1 MATNFQMQNFTRI
14 EKIGEGAYGVVYRA
28 KEISTGEMV
37 ALKRIRLDSEQ
48 DGVPSTAIRE
58 ISLLKELQHINI
70 VKLLD
75 IIHAD
80 NKLFLVFEY
89 LNQDL
94 KKYMELYQNK
104 NGLPINLVKSYLFQM
119 LQGIAYCHT
128 HRILHRDL
136 KPQNLLLSTEG
147 LIKLADFGLA
157 RAFGVP
163 IRSFTHEVV
172 TLWYRAPEILLG
184 CKYYSTEV
192 DIWSIGGI
200 FSEMATHKVL
210 FKGDSE
216 IDQLFQIFRILGT
229 PDEKVWRGVSQLSDY
244 KTTFPN
250 WTRQKLST
258 YNPQLDADGLDL
270 LGKLLVY
277 QPDNRMT
284 ARMALSHPFFRGVQI
299 VKPPYM

>member
-1 MATNFQMQNFTRI
+1 MASIENFSRV
-14 EKIGEGAYGVVYRA
+14 EKIGEGVYGVVYKA
-28 KEISTGEMV
+28 KDNSTGEMV
-37 ALKRIRLDSEQ
+37 ALKRIRLDSEA

-58 ISLLKELQHINI
+58 ISLLKELDHLNI

-80 NKLFLVFEY
+80 NKLFLVFEF

-94 KKYMELYQNK
+94 KKYMELYNNK
-104 NGLPINLVKSYLFQM
+104 NGLPLNLVKSYLFQM

-184 CKYYSTEV
+184 CRYYSTEV

-229 PDEKVWRGVSQLSDY
+229 PNEKNWPGVSELSDY

-250 WTRQKLST
+250 WSKAKLS
-258 YNPQLDADGLDL
+258 NSAPQLNEDGIDL
-270 LGKLLVY
+270 LNKLLVY
-277 QPDNRMT
+277 KPDERMT
-284 ARMALSHPFFRGVQI
+284 ARSALQHPFFRNVQI
-299 VKPPYM
+299 IKPPFM